1 MMFAEAQAI
10 FRQMR
15 ERAVENQ
22 EATQEFE
29 LALATLVEAY
39 NTAIHEN
46 RFVVGGATEVL
57 LCAWIKA

>member
-15 ERAVENQ
+15 ERAAENQ

-29 LALATLVEAY
+29 QIKTEKTVGTEHHLVEQ
-39 NTAIHEN
+39 
-46 RFVVGGATEVL
+46 
-57 LCAWIKA
+57 